1 MDKSVIRNKCISV
14 INEAEI
20 IEKKNRNKKN
30 KKIKELN
37 YFWDKSDLLFY
48 IIILIS
54 ASAYLFFSLNFFL
67 NISKNIITIK
77 IFIYFNLV

>member
-37 YFWDKSDLLFY
+37 YF
-48 IIILIS
+48 
-54 ASAYLFFSLNFFL
+54 
-67 NISKNIITIK
+67 
-77 IFIYFNLV
+77 